1 MSSRDDGARDE
12 RAERA
17 QAEEQAWREIVDH
30 YGDVPVVPDDLDD
43 LDDLGLDVVEDPRDL
58 ASPPSRT
65 PDLPGATDDT
75 APDETAPD
83 DAPDAALPH
92 AELPDPGPQPLG
104 DPAEPAAEI
113 FRFEPYDERFVPP
126 PLPPPP
132 DISTDRRFAWIGLIA
147 PPVLLLIVVVLDY
160 PLPGIL
166 TGALVVAF
174 LASFAYLVATM
185 STEPRDPDDDGA
197 RL

>member
-1 MSSRDDGARDE
+1 VSSRDDGARDE

-30 YGDVPVVPDDLDD
+30 YGEVPVVPDD
-43 LDDLGLDVVEDPRDL
+43 VEPIDPADIP
-58 ASPPSRT
+58 ADIPTDATTPHPAGTADIPTDAGGEPAEVPPEQ
-65 PDLPGATDDT
+65 P
-75 APDETAPD
+75 
-83 DAPDAALPH
+83 
-92 AELPDPGPQPLG
+92 AEL
-104 DPAEPAAEI
+104 
-113 FRFEPYDERFVPP
+113 FRFEPYDEQFVPP

-132 DISTDRRFAWIGLIA
+132 DIPADRRFAWIGLIA

-174 LASFAYLVATM
+174 LGSFAYLVATM

>member
-1 MSSRDDGARDE
+1 VSSRDDGARDE

-17 QAEEQAWREIVDH
+17 QAEEQAWRDIVDH
-30 YGDVPVVPDDLDD
+30 YGEVPVVPA
-43 LDDLGLDVVEDPRDL
+43 DVEPIDPAD
-58 ASPPSRT
+58 T
-65 PDLPGATDDT
+65 PTDAATDT
-75 APDETAPD
+75 PTGTV
-83 DAPDAALPH
+83 DAAGEPAEVPPEQP
-92 AELPDPGPQPLG
+92 AEL
-104 DPAEPAAEI
+104 
-113 FRFEPYDERFVPP
+113 FRFEPYDEQFVPP

-132 DISTDRRFAWIGLIA
+132 DIPADRRFAWIGLIA

-174 LASFAYLVATM
+174 LGSFAYLVATM

>member
-1 MSSRDDGARDE
+1 VSSRDDGARDE

-17 QAEEQAWREIVDH
+17 QAEEQAWRAIVDH
-30 YGDVPVVPDDLDD
+30 YGDPPVVPDDQA
-43 LDDLGLDVVEDPRDL
+43 EPDP
-58 ASPPSRT
+58 SPSPA
-65 PDLPGATDDT
+65 PDLPVLDLPVLDATTPPAVDQ
-75 APDETAPD
+75 PE
-83 DAPDAALPH
+83 
-92 AELPDPGPQPLG
+92 DPSEQVP
-104 DPAEPAAEI
+104 EV

-132 DISTDRRFAWIGLIA
+132 DISTDRRFAWMGLIA

>member
-30 YGDVPVVPDDLDD
+30 YGDLPVVPDEPDLQASPSIPDPTRTPAD
-43 LDDLGLDVVEDPRDL
+43 QPAEDP
-58 ASPPSRT
+58 AAQPP
-65 PDLPGATDDT
+65 DV
-75 APDETAPD
+75 
-83 DAPDAALPH
+83 
-92 AELPDPGPQPLG
+92 
-104 DPAEPAAEI
+104 
-113 FRFEPYDERFVPP
+113 FRLEPYDEQFVPP

-132 DISTDRRFAWIGLIA
+132 DISTDRRFAWVGLVA

-166 TGALVVAF
+166 TGALVLAF
-174 LASFAYLVATM
+174 LASFGYLVATM
-185 STEPRDPDDDGA
+185 SRDPRDPDDDGA

>member
-1 MSSRDDGARDE
+1 VSSRDDGARDE

-30 YGDVPVVPDDLDD
+30 YGDVPVVPDDLGD
-43 LDDLGLDVVEDPRDL
+43 LDDVDEVGDPRD
-58 ASPPSRT
+58 PEPSSGRS
-65 PDLPGATDDT
+65 PDLPGPDDT
-75 APDETAPD
+75 ASDHTAADP
-83 DAPDAALPH
+83 ALP
-92 AELPDPGPQPLG
+92 AERAQPLG
-104 DPAEPAAEI
+104 DQPEQPAEI

-132 DISTDRRFAWIGLIA
+132 DISADRRFAWIGLIA
-147 PPVLLLIVVVLDY
+147 PPVLLLIVVVLEY

>member
-1 MSSRDDGARDE
+1 VSSRDDGPRDE

-30 YGDVPVVPDDLDD
+30 YGDLPVVPDDAADRGEPGHPDD
-43 LDDLGLDVVEDPRDL
+43 PDT
-58 ASPPSRT
+58 PPSQAL
-65 PDLPGATDDT
+65 DLPVLEVPAL
-75 APDETAPD
+75 
-83 DAPDAALPH
+83 DAPT
-92 AELPDPGPQPLG
+92 QPPE
-104 DPAEPAAEI
+104 DRSEQATEI
-113 FRFEPYDERFVPP
+113 FRLEPYDDHFVPP

-132 DISTDRRFAWIGLIA
+132 DISTDRRFAWIGLVA

>member
-1 MSSRDDGARDE
+1 MTSTTAADPGDP
-12 RAERA
+12 RATPA
-17 QAEEQAWREIVDH
+17 DP
-30 YGDVPVVPDDLDD
+30 G
-43 LDDLGLDVVEDPRDL
+43 DPRDPDT
-58 ASPPSRT
+58 SPSQAPDLRT
-65 PDLPGATDDT
+65 PDATAQPPG
-75 APDETAPD
+75 
-83 DAPDAALPH
+83 
-92 AELPDPGPQPLG
+92 GQV
-104 DPAEPAAEI
+104 EPAAEF

-147 PPVLLLIVVVLDY
+147 PPVMLLIVVVLDY

-166 TGALVVAF
+166 TGALVAAF
-174 LASFAYLVATM
+174 LASFGYLVATM

>member
-1 MSSRDDGARDE
+1 MTSTNS
-12 RAERA
+12 
-17 QAEEQAWREIVDH
+17 VT
-30 YGDVPVVPDDLDD
+30 
-43 LDDLGLDVVEDPRDL
+43 
-58 ASPPSRT
+58 PPT
-65 PDLPGATDDT
+65 PATPATWAVPDLPALE
-75 APDETAPD
+75 APPHPPD
-83 DAPDAALPH
+83 D
-92 AELPDPGPQPLG
+92 ESGQ
-104 DPAEPAAEI
+104 AAEI

-132 DISTDRRFAWIGLIA
+132 DISADRRFAWLGLIA

>member
-1 MSSRDDGARDE
+1 MSSRDDGPRDE

-17 QAEEQAWREIVDH
+17 QAEELAWREIVDH
-30 YGDVPVVPDDLDD
+30 YGDLPLVSDDLS
-43 LDDLGLDVVEDPRDL
+43 GPEDGEITD
-58 ASPPSRT
+58 
-65 PDLPGATDDT
+65 GA
-75 APDETAPD
+75 
-83 DAPDAALPH
+83 
-92 AELPDPGPQPLG
+92 
-104 DPAEPAAEI
+104 AEPAGTTPHADPELPTDRPELAAEI
-113 FRFEPYDERFVPP
+113 NRSEPDDEKFVPP

-132 DISTDRRFAWIGLIA
+132 EISTDRRFAWIGLIA

>member
-12 RAERA
+12 PAERA

-30 YGDVPVVPDDLDD
+30 YGDLPAVPDEPDLQSSPSTPDPARTPTESPP
-43 LDDLGLDVVEDPRDL
+43 EDP
-58 ASPPSRT
+58 AAQPP
-65 PDLPGATDDT
+65 DV
-75 APDETAPD
+75 
-83 DAPDAALPH
+83 
-92 AELPDPGPQPLG
+92 
-104 DPAEPAAEI
+104 
-113 FRFEPYDERFVPP
+113 FRFEPYDEQFVPP

-132 DISTDRRFAWIGLIA
+132 EISTDRRFAWVGLVA

-166 TGALVVAF
+166 TGALVIAF
-174 LASFAYLVATM
+174 LASFGYLVATM
-185 STEPRDPDDDGA
+185 SRDPRDPDDDGA